1 VRLATFPLSFAVGE
15 PAIWS
20 LPGLIICHERPGGV
34 TAGSLPSA

>member
-15 PAIWS
+15 PAIWL